1 MLKRSASLSLCVLGL
16 ASVSFGQFT
25 QVPGVREFTGQL
37 IVRPKQVSTLMDA
50 GTRFDE
56 IRLRRQRSRSRV
68 SSMILNYVSQT
79 DEYIVKVPIGLTE
92 TLYAKSLMATG
103 DYQYVEPNWRV
114 FPNRVPNDPRYAQQW
129 HHPVIGSPLAWNLWT
144 GSSTRTIA
152 FCDTG
157 IKTSHED
164 LKNLRVPGYNSVDKL
179 AESVGGQIE
188 DINGHGTHVSGCGAA
203 QGNNGVGVSGVGWNF
218 KVMHCRV
225 SNSPGG
231 GAAISDLMDGARWAI
246 EHGAK
251 TASVS
256 YSGVDSPVIGTT
268 GTYIKS
274 IGGLMLY
281 AAGND
286 NRDLTGFRHA
296 DTIVVGASNEADG
309 KAGFSAYGRGCT
321 LFAPGTNILS
331 TTMDGGYGGASG
343 TAMAAP
349 VANGVLA
356 TIWSVNPDLTP
367 NEVSDIFFSTCD
379 NIGPS
384 ATFGYGRVNVYKGVN
399 LALATLAKDAEV
411 TGVSSVYGS
420 HVGGGLGDVKDSSLI
435 SSYNVKSRIQSGV
448 GPVASASV
456 TGTIPEAASTL
467 RSVSVT
473 AAFNSESLAATTVFV
488 YAWNNATS
496 AWDLQ
501 GSRGTYGGVNNTI
514 SFSIRNNVAS
524 YVNGSGQVSV
534 MFRAVTPARL
544 SQNLSNLRVSQVKVR
559 YTKNPS
565 TP

>member
-1 MLKRSASLSLCVLGL
+1 MFKRSFPVSLVVFGL

-25 QVPGVREFTGQL
+25 QVAGVREFTGQL
-37 IVRPKQVSTLMDA
+37 IVRPKQVASMMDS
-50 GTRFDE
+50 GVRFDE

-68 SSMILNYVSQT
+68 ASMILRYVPQT
-79 DEYIVKVPIGLTE
+79 DEYILKVPIGLSE
-92 TLYAKSLMATG
+92 NMYSNSLMGSG
-103 DYQYVEPNWRV
+103 DYEYVQPNWRV
-114 FPNRVPNDPRYAQQW
+114 FPTRVPNDPRYAQQW
-129 HHPVIGSPLAWNLWT
+129 HHPVIGSPRAWDLWT

-157 IKTSHED
+157 IMRAHED
-164 LKNLRVPGYNSVDKL
+164 LKNLRIPGYNAVDKI
-179 AESVGGQIE
+179 AETAGGQVE

-203 QGNNGVGVSGVGWNF
+203 QGNNGIGVSGVGWNF
-218 KVMHCRV
+218 KIMHCRV
-225 SNSPGG
+225 SNSAGG
-231 GAAISDLMDGARWAI
+231 GAFTSDMMDGARWAI

-251 TASVS
+251 TVSVS
-256 YSGVDSPVIGTT
+256 YSGVDAPTIGTT

-274 IGGLMLY
+274 IGGLMLF

-286 NRDLTGFRHA
+286 NRDLTGFRHP
-296 DTIVVGASNEADG
+296 DTIVVGSTNESDT
-309 KAGFSAYGRGCT
+309 KSDFSAYGRGCT
-321 LFAPGTNILS
+321 LFAPGSNILS
-331 TTMDGGYGGASG
+331 TTMDGSYQFFSG
-343 TAMAAP
+343 TSMATP
-349 VANGVLA
+349 VANGALA

-367 NEVSDIFFSTCD
+367 NEVSDILFSTCD

-384 ATFGYGRVNVYKGVN
+384 TIFGYGRVNVHRGVN
-399 LALATLAKDAEV
+399 LALATLAKDADV
-411 TGVSSVYGS
+411 TAVAPVYGDYT
-420 HVGGGLGDVKDSSLI
+420 GGGLSEVKDSSLI
-435 SSYNVKSRIQSGV
+435 SSYNVKGRLQAGV

-456 TGTIPEAASTL
+456 TGTIPAAASEL
-467 RSVSVT
+467 RSVSVS

-488 YAWNNATS
+488 YAWNSLTS

-514 SFSIRNNVAS
+514 SFSIRTNLNG
-524 YVNGSGQVSV
+524 YVDGAGQVKL

-559 YTKNPS
+559 YTKNPT

>member
-1 MLKRSASLSLCVLGL
+1 MYKRSLLVSLAVLGL

-25 QVPGVREFTGQL
+25 QVKGVREFTGQL
-37 IVRPKQVSTLMDA
+37 IVRPKQVSNLMDS
-50 GTRFDE
+50 GVSFDQ
-56 IRLRRQRSRSRV
+56 IRLRRTRARSRV
-68 SSMILNYVSQT
+68 APMIFRYIPQT
-79 DEYIVKVPIGLTE
+79 DEYVVRVPIGANE
-92 TLYAKSLMATG
+92 NMYASSLLATG
-103 DYQYVEPNWRV
+103 DYEYAHPNWRL
-114 FPNRVPNDPRYAQQW
+114 FPTATPDDPRYAQQW

-164 LKNLRVPGYNSVDKL
+164 LKNLRVPGYNSEDKL
-179 AESVGGQIE
+179 AESAGGLVE

-203 QGNNGVGVSGVGWNF
+203 QGNNGIGVSGVGWNF

-225 SNSPGG
+225 TNSTGG
-231 GAAISDLMDGARWAI
+231 GASLDNLMDAARWAI

-256 YSGVDSPVIGTT
+256 YSGVDADMIGTT

-286 NRDLTGFRHA
+286 NRDLSGFRHA
-296 DTIVVGASNEADG
+296 DTIVVGASTETDG

-321 LFAPGTNILS
+321 LFAPGQNILS
-331 TTMDGGYGGASG
+331 TTMDGGYGFASG
-343 TAMAAP
+343 TSMATP
-349 VANGVLA
+349 VANGALA

-367 NEVSDIFFSTCD
+367 NEVSDIFYSTCD

-384 ATFGYGRVNVYKGVN
+384 SIFGYGRINVYKGVN
-399 LALATLAKDAEV
+399 LALATLAKDATV
-411 TGVSSVYGS
+411 TAVAPVYGTHS
-420 HVGGGLGDVKDSSLI
+420 GGGLSDVKDSSLV
-435 SSYNVKSRIQSGV
+435 SSYNVRGRIQAGV

-456 TGTIPEAASTL
+456 TGTIPAVASEL
-467 RSVSVT
+467 RTVSFT
-473 AAFNSESLAATTVFV
+473 AAFNSDSLAATTVFV
-488 YAWNNATS
+488 YVWNNATS
-496 AWDLQ
+496 AWELQ

-514 SFSIRNNVAS
+514 AFSVRSNISS
-524 YVNGSGQVSV
+524 YVNAGGNINV

>member
-1 MLKRSASLSLCVLGL
+1 M
-16 ASVSFGQFT
+16 
-25 QVPGVREFTGQL
+25 
-37 IVRPKQVSTLMDA
+37 IV
-50 GTRFDE
+50 
-56 IRLRRQRSRSRV
+56 
-68 SSMILNYVSQT
+68 NYVSQT

-164 LKNLRVPGYNSVDKL
+164 LKDLRVPGYNAVDKIT
-179 AESVGGQIE
+179 ESAGGQIE

-203 QGNNGVGVSGVGWNF
+203 HGNNGVGVSGVGWNF

-231 GAAISDLMDGARWAI
+231 GAAVSDLMDGARWAI
-246 EHGAK
+246 ENGAK

-343 TAMAAP
+343 TSMAAP

-411 TGVSSVYGS
+411 TGVASVYGN
-420 HVGGGLGDVKDSSLI
+420 HVGGGLGDVKDSSLV

-456 TGTIPEAASTL
+456 TGTIPEAPSAL

-488 YAWNNATS
+488 YAWNTATS

-544 SQNLSNLRVSQVKVR
+544 SQNLSNLRVSQVRVR

>member
-1 MLKRSASLSLCVLGL
+1 
-16 ASVSFGQFT
+16 
-25 QVPGVREFTGQL
+25 
-37 IVRPKQVSTLMDA
+37 
-50 GTRFDE
+50 
-56 IRLRRQRSRSRV
+56 
-68 SSMILNYVSQT
+68 
-79 DEYIVKVPIGLTE
+79 
-92 TLYAKSLMATG
+92 
-103 DYQYVEPNWRV
+103 
-114 FPNRVPNDPRYAQQW
+114 
-129 HHPVIGSPLAWNLWT
+129 
-144 GSSTRTIA
+144 
-152 FCDTG
+152 
-157 IKTSHED
+157 
-164 LKNLRVPGYNSVDKL
+164 
-179 AESVGGQIE
+179 
-188 DINGHGTHVSGCGAA
+188 
-203 QGNNGVGVSGVGWNF
+203 
-218 KVMHCRV
+218 
-225 SNSPGG
+225 
-231 GAAISDLMDGARWAI
+231 
-246 EHGAK
+246 
-251 TASVS
+251 
-256 YSGVDSPVIGTT
+256 
-268 GTYIKS
+268 
-274 IGGLMLY
+274 
-281 AAGND
+281 
-286 NRDLTGFRHA
+286 
-296 DTIVVGASNEADG
+296 
-309 KAGFSAYGRGCT
+309 

-343 TAMAAP
+343 TSMATP

-384 ATFGYGRVNVYKGVN
+384 TTFGYGRVNVYKGVN

-411 TGVSSVYGS
+411 TGVASVYGN
-420 HVGGGLGDVKDSSLI
+420 HVGGGLGDVKDSSLV

-456 TGTIPEAASTL
+456 TGTIPEAPSAL

-488 YAWNNATS
+488 YAWNTATS

-544 SQNLSNLRVSQVKVR
+544 SQNLSNLRVSQVRVR

>member
-1 MLKRSASLSLCVLGL
+1 MNKTSFFVSLTVLGL

-25 QVPGVREFTGQL
+25 QITGVKEFTGQM
-37 IVRPKQVSTLMDA
+37 IIRPKQVDAMMDS
-50 GTRFDE
+50 GMKFDE
-56 IRLRRQRSRSRV
+56 IRLRRQRARSRV
-68 SSMILNYVSQT
+68 ASMILRYIPQT
-79 DEYIVKVPIGLTE
+79 DEYVIKLPIGMSENMLS
-92 TLYAKSLMATG
+92 KSLVASG
-103 DYQYVEPNWRV
+103 DYQYAEPNWRV
-114 FPNRVPNDPRYAQQW
+114 YPTKVPNDPLYSQQW
-129 HHPVIGSPLAWNLWT
+129 HHPVISSPLAWNLWT
-144 GSSTRTIA
+144 GTNTRIIA

-164 LKNLRVPGYNSVDKL
+164 LKNLRIPGYNSVDRK
-179 AESVGGQIE
+179 AEVDGGLVE
-188 DINGHGTHVSGCGAA
+188 DIHGHGTHVSGCGAA
-203 QGNNGVGVSGVGWNF
+203 QGNNGIGVSGVGWNF

-225 SNSPGG
+225 SNSGG
-231 GAAISDLMDGARWAI
+231 SATYDDLMDAARWSV

-251 TASVS
+251 TTSVS
-256 YSGVDSPVIGTT
+256 FSGVDGAIIGTT

-286 NRDLTGFRHA
+286 NRDLNGFRHA
-296 DTIVVGASNEADG
+296 DTIVVGASDPSDKKAD
-309 KAGFSAYGRGCT
+309 FSAYGRGCT
-321 LFAPGTNILS
+321 LFAPGVNILS
-331 TTMDGGYGGASG
+331 TTMDGAYGFSSG
-343 TAMAAP
+343 TSMATP
-349 VANGVLA
+349 VANGALA
-356 TIWSVNPDLTP
+356 TIWSVNPSLTP
-367 NEVSDIFFSTCD
+367 SEVSDILFSTCD

-384 ATFGYGRVNVYKGVN
+384 SIFGYGRINVNRGVN
-399 LALATLAKDAEV
+399 LALATLAKDADV
-411 TGVSSVYGS
+411 TAVAPVYGDYT
-420 HVGGGLGDVKDSSLI
+420 GGGLSDVKDSSLV
-435 SSYNVKSRIQSGV
+435 SSYNVKGKMQAGV

-456 TGTIPEAASTL
+456 TGTIPALASEL
-467 RSVSVT
+467 RSVSFT

-488 YAWNNATS
+488 YAWNQATS

-514 SFSIRNNVAS
+514 NFSLKTNVAS
-524 YVNGSGQVSV
+524 YVNGAGQVKV